1 MHNIWKSAKLDFS
14 LVKPYVK
21 TICFTMILPVVFA
34 AVNRS
39 LLTGISFAMCF
50 IAMTTGYTFSIT
62 EKNAMER
69 LYGILPIRKSDMV
82 IGRYI
87 FIIIMGLTAL
97 VFSLVSHPVILIIL
111 GETVSVFDF
120 MSAAATGIFLF
131 TLYTVFQ
138 LPGYYKLGSIKGRVF
153 MYIPVAGFLITL
165 LLLTKIPVGESRL
178 LFTVI
183 NSPAL
188 LMLSAV
194 VLVIALYVVSI
205 SVSIKI
211 LKNKEM

>member
-1 MHNIWKSAKLDFS
+1 MSNIWKSAKLDFS

-34 AVNRS
+34 AINRS

-62 EKNAMER
+62 EKNSMER

-97 VFSLVSHPVILIIL
+97 IFSLIAHPVILTIL
-111 GETVSVFDF
+111 GESIGIVDYI
-120 MSAAATGIFLF
+120 SAAVIGIFLF
-131 TLYTVFQ
+131 ALYTVFQ

-165 LLLTKIPVGESRL
+165 LLITKSPVGESKL
-178 LFTVI
+178 LFTI
-183 NSPAL
+183 FNSPVL
-188 LMLSAV
+188 LML
-194 VLVIALYVVSI
+194 LTIIFVIVMYIVSI
-205 SVSIKI
+205 LVSIKI
-211 LKNKEM
+211 LKNKEA

>member
-1 MHNIWKSAKLDFS
+1 MSNIWKSAKLDFS

-21 TICFTMILPVVFA
+21 TICFTMVLPVVFA
-34 AVNRS
+34 AINRS

-62 EKNAMER
+62 EKNSMER

-97 VFSLVSHPVILIIL
+97 IFSLVSHPIILTIL
-111 GETVSVFDF
+111 GETISIFDYI
-120 MSAAATGIFLF
+120 SAAVIGIFLF
-131 TLYTVFQ
+131 ALYTVFQ

-165 LLLTKIPVGESRL
+165 LLITKSPVGESKL

-183 NSPAL
+183 NSPVL
-188 LMLSAV
+188 LMLLAV
-194 VLVIALYVVSI
+194 IFVIAMYVVSI
-205 SVSIKI
+205 LVSIKI